1 LQLRANYSYQLMKEM
16 DVYAY
21 TSYSLAVNRDTKRYT
36 GDELLRDVFWG
47 GVGLSYRF

>member
-1 LQLRANYSYQLMKEM
+1 MKEM

-21 TSYSLAVNRDTKRYT
+21 TGYNLAINRDSSRYT
-36 GDELLRDVFWG
+36 GDELLGDLFWG